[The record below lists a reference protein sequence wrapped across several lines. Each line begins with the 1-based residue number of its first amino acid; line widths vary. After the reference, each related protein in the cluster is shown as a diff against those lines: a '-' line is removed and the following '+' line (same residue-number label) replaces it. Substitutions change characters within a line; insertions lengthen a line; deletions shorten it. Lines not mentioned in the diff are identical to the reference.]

1 MLKWGSPTQWPTKL
15 PAGNLEPRLL
25 NVLLFPTHILYLGRA
40 KYIRSPTYFIF
51 SYLFIFYLSERSTP
65 SAIELPVDKLPAH
78 FSAFLLSAPHALQTD
93 RCYLVLQYIP
103 LVNALIVKWPLL
115 CYVII
120 HMLLFCTNLQAQVRN
135 LNLILCVRPLNANC
149 VSWWVGGDP
158 AVDPEHAGWT
168 ACSIWWFT
176 MPVKSRHRQ
185 MDRSEIDMNTIFKII
200 TSPYCLQ
207 DNMKVKSKS
216 VKLCSVKINLVWSG
230 PGLCLTCSMSKCALL
245 ATDAILNLYGSA
257 WYC

>member
-1 MLKWGSPTQWPTKL
+1 MLSGITVHPSCKCIDCEVTSPMLCNHTYAVVLYKL
-15 PAGNLEPRLL
+15 ASASQEPEL
-25 NVLLFPTHILYLGRA
+25 NFMRQ
-40 KYIRSPTYFIF
+40 
-51 SYLFIFYLSERSTP
+51 
-65 SAIELPVDKLPAH
+65 
-78 FSAFLLSAPHALQTD
+78 AP
-93 RCYLVLQYIP
+93 C
-103 LVNALIVKWPLL
+103 K
-115 CYVII
+115 
-120 HMLLFCTNLQAQVRN
+120 
-135 LNLILCVRPLNANC
+135 NANC